1 MKEANM
7 TATVNTQN
15 DTPEA
20 HHTSPRKSVW
30 MRGLY
35 MIITAFLIG
44 AAQSVLFLL
53 AVVQFIMLL
62 IDGKNPN
69 PRIAEFGEVL
79 GKWLVQA
86 VHFQTAKSDEK
97 PWPMGPLT

>member
-1 MKEANM
+1 M
-7 TATVNTQN
+7 TTEVNDAAPMDGGTSQN
-15 DTPEA
+15 D
-20 HHTSPRKSVW
+20 SPRKSVW

-53 AVVQFIMLL
+53 ALVQFILMLVSR
-62 IDGKNPN
+62 GEKNAQ
-69 PRIAEFGEVL
+69 IAEFGDVI

-86 VHFQTAKSDEK
+86 AKFQTAKSDDK
-97 PWPMGPLT
+97 PWPLGPLT